1 MRSRRKVALVLLIFL
16 SIGAVVLIS
25 FKTHRPE
32 RPDFLDPAKTLA
44 YSNLVSFAAQIVRE
58 TDVTNRSTLTLHNSQ
73 IADLQRLLK
82 DPIEAPDAAYDGATM
97 PTDFMYLKPLGKS
110 LVSYAQDAERNGRY
124 KDAINSYLAVFQLA
138 CRFEHGPY
146 IYFLVGAAIE
156 RIGLRNIKTLIPNL
170 SSEELS
176 AFAKELQSINRERIP
191 FKEIVR
197 RENYFAARNTTNILQ
212 LARARLSPQIRK
224 IFDKSGITHR
234 DLQTQLEG
242 IGAAAAILAYSREN
256 PAPLTNLQ
264 SLVPKYLKS
273 IPIDPHTGAPLQ
285 LLSTA
290 AGPVVYS
297 LGENKHDDSGRG
309 DDIVFYLGK

>member
-1 MRSRRKVALVLLIFL
+1 MRSRRKVVLVLIFL
-16 SIGAVVLIS
+16 AIGALVLIS

-32 RPDFLDPAKTLA
+32 RPDFLDPDKTVA
-44 YSNLVSFAAQIVRE
+44 YSNLVSFAAQIVRD

-82 DPIEAPDAAYDGATM
+82 EPIEAPDAAYNGATM
-97 PTDFMYLKPLGKS
+97 PTDFMYVKPLGQS

-124 KDAINSYLAVFQLA
+124 KDAADSYLAVFRLA
-138 CRFEHGPY
+138 CRFEHGPH

-156 RIGLRNIKTLIPNL
+156 RIGLRNVKTLIPNL

-197 RENYFAARNTTNILQ
+197 RENYFAARNATNILQ
-212 LARARLSPQIRK
+212 LAHARLSSQNRK
-224 IFDKSGITHR
+224 IFDKSEITHR
-234 DLQTQLEG
+234 DLQSQIEG
-242 IGAAAAILAYSREN
+242 IAAASAVLAYRREN
-256 PAPLTNLQ
+256 QGPLTNLQ

-290 AGPVVYS
+290 SGPVVYS
-297 LGENKHDDSGRG
+297 LGENKHDESGRG
-309 DDIVFYLGK
+309 DDIAFYFDK